1 MSEFRSGVERRL
13 DPMGRI
19 VIPAEI
25 RDVLGLAG
33 GDALD
38 VSMRDGAI
46 VLAPVGARC
55 PHCGRLRR
63 DEPAAPPL
71 HAVDFDVDAVTTT
84 NSKGA

>member
-25 RDVLGLAG
+25 RDVLGLVG

-46 VLAPVGARC
+46 VLAPTGARC

-63 DEPAAPPL
+63 SEPAASPL
-71 HAVDFDVDAVTTT
+71 HAVPMDAAAITTT
-84 NSKGA
+84 NSPGA

>member
-38 VSMRDGAI
+38 VSIRDGSI
-46 VLAPVGARC
+46 VLEPVGARC
-55 PHCGRLRR
+55 AYCGRLRR
-63 DEPAAPPL
+63 GEPASPPL
-71 HAVDFDVDAVTTT
+71 HAVPFDVEPITTT
-84 NSKGA
+84 KSQGA